1 MHSCLSKHMTLM
13 ASICNMTINVLCH
26 IRITVKFR
34 LFQPDR
40 GNFDLSD
47 HRFSPVEIAVPGC
60 LSVNLCYG
68 LVLCMY
74 EQLGQGEFSCTG
86 TSEAVL

>member
-26 IRITVKFR
+26 IR
-34 LFQPDR
+34 FQPDR
-40 GNFDLSD
+40 GNFDLSE
-47 HRFSPVEIAVPGC
+47 HRFSPVEIAVAGC